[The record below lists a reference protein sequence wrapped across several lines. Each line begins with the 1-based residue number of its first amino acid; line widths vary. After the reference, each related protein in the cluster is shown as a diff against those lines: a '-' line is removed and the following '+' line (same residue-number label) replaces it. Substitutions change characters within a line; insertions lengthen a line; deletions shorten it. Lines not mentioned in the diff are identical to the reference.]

1 MSDAPIRTRVVHED
15 ARSSSAE
22 SASEEPV
29 LHVLLYT
36 LSTWFQPEATSGAA
50 QPSSSGGGSGGGAGG
65 AFGGGGF
72 QQLGLMVLM
81 MVVFYLV
88 LIRPQQKKQ
97 KELDRL
103 LKGLKKGQKVR
114 TTGGIRGEI
123 LDFKSENG
131 DEVVLQIADRVK
143 INILRSHVAGIAE
156 PPAAAAP
163 ESDQKSS

>member
-1 MSDAPIRTRVVHED
+1 MHA
-15 ARSSSAE
+15 
-22 SASEEPV
+22 
-29 LHVLLYT
+29 LLYT
-36 LSTWFQPEATSGAA
+36 VSTWFQPEATSGAA
-50 QPSSSGGGSGGGAGG
+50 PSAPSGGGGGGGG
-65 AFGGGGF
+65 GGSLGGGGF

-97 KELDRL
+97 KELDKL

-123 LDFKSENG
+123 IEFKTENG

-143 INILRSHVAGIAE
+143 INILRSHVSGLVE
-156 PPAAAAP
+156 AP
-163 ESDQKSS
+163 TTANESEQKTS

>member
-1 MSDAPIRTRVVHED
+1 M
-15 ARSSSAE
+15 SAE
-22 SASEEPV
+22 SASEEFP
-29 LHVLLYT
+29 LPVLLYT
-36 LSTWFQPEATSGAA
+36 LSTWFQPEATSGSA
-50 QPSSSGGGSGGGAGG
+50 PSAPSGGGGGGGAPGMSGG
-65 AFGGGGF
+65 LS
-72 QQLGLMVLM
+72 QLGLMVLM

-97 KELDRL
+97 KELDKL

-123 LDFKSENG
+123 IEFKNENG

-156 PPAAAAP
+156 PAAAT
-163 ESDQKSS
+163 ESEQKTS

>member
-1 MSDAPIRTRVVHED
+1 LS
-15 ARSSSAE
+15 
-22 SASEEPV
+22 
-29 LHVLLYT
+29 VLLYT

-50 QPSSSGGGSGGGAGG
+50 QPAASGGGGGGGGAM
-65 AFGGGGF
+65 GGGGF

-97 KELDRL
+97 KELDKL

-123 LDFKSENG
+123 IEFKSENG

-143 INILRSHVAGIAE
+143 INILRSHVSGIVE
-156 PPAAAAP
+156 PTTTAATS
-163 ESDQKSS
+163 ESEQKSS